1 MDIEVL
7 LNDEIQEEF
16 EELREIDIGSEEYK
30 TTVDGL
36 TKLIDRSIEF
46 KKFNAER
53 VDKDIERAD
62 EKDIKTKQ
70 MRKDDVNRWIDTGM
84 AIAGIVI
91 PSAITIWGTVV
102 SLQFEEEGT
111 ITTAIGR
118 GFINKLLPKK

>member
-1 MDIEVL
+1 MNIEVL

-36 TKLIDRSIEF
+36 AKLIDRSIEF

-53 VDKDIERAD
+53 EDKDIERVD
-62 EKDIKTKQ
+62 EKDIKAKQ
-70 MRKDDVNRWIDTGM
+70 MRKDNVNRWIDTGM

-102 SLQFEEEGT
+102 SLNFEEEGT